1 MRDGFIAKSFLTP
14 TSIASGFLLLALCK
28 QLSLRLIPSF
38 TVERLKKAYFL
49 LKIGFSFNLNY
60 GILLLYRKYSD
71 ACVFR
76 SF

>member
-1 MRDGFIAKSFLTP
+1 MLNF
-14 TSIASGFLLLALCK
+14 SIK
-28 QLSLRLIPSF
+28 QSPSF